1 VNVTTETAP
10 QTGIFPDYPTLLT
23 GPLTERQHRLL
34 DRARTHAKDFA
45 TRAEEH
51 DRENTYP
58 LENIDAMK
66 QSGYAHM
73 TLPESHGGEGVNL
86 LELCACQEQLAQGC
100 AGTAIAVNMHIFV
113 LGSLQYDMGTD
124 PTRIAQR
131 EMMMSM
137 VGGQKLIMSGSFSE
151 TGTPGAY
158 QLPQTKAVKVDGGW
172 KVNGR
177 KSYSSNL
184 PAAAMVGFGV
194 HLAGHPE
201 GDDMITTCF
210 MPMTTPG
217 ISTPGSSSWDVM
229 GMRASGSWDIILE
242 DVFVPDMMMPPA
254 IKAGQGLQSM
264 SAFLSWFTIT
274 VASVY
279 TGIAQAAVD
288 WATNYLKTRKPA
300 TEERPLSHMPGMQY
314 QLAEM
319 IAMNEASRGLLRRSA
334 EDWMARPWSP
344 QEAGAKGS
352 ICKYIVSNNNVRV
365 LNLAM
370 DIAGGPGLFRSF
382 GLERMYRDV
391 RAGKQHPPS
400 DMIGLENIAKHHLG
414 IAADFRPRWA

>member
-1 VNVTTETAP
+1 
-10 QTGIFPDYPTLLT
+10 
-23 GPLTERQHRLL
+23 
-34 DRARTHAKDFA
+34 
-45 TRAEEH
+45 
-51 DRENTYP
+51 
-58 LENIDAMK
+58 
-66 QSGYAHM
+66 
-73 TLPESHGGEGVNL
+73 
-86 LELCACQEQLAQGC
+86 
-100 AGTAIAVNMHIFV
+100 
-113 LGSLQYDMGTD
+113 
-124 PTRIAQR
+124 
-131 EMMMSM
+131 
-137 VGGQKLIMSGSFSE
+137 
-151 TGTPGAY
+151 
-158 QLPQTKAVKVDGGW
+158 
-172 KVNGR
+172 
-177 KSYSSNL
+177 
-184 PAAAMVGFGV
+184 
-194 HLAGHPE
+194 
-201 GDDMITTCF
+201 
-210 MPMTTPG
+210 
-217 ISTPGSSSWDVM
+217 
-229 GMRASGSWDIILE
+229 MRASGSWDIILE

-288 WATNYLKTRKPA
+288 WATNYMKTRKPP

-319 IAMNEASRGLLRRSA
+319 IALNEASRGLLRRSA

-400 DMIGLENIAKHHLG
+400 DMIGLENIAKYHLG
-414 IAADFRPRWA
+414 IPLEFRPRWA